1 MEINVLIEEGV
12 EAEPAPMDPKKSIR
26 KNEVICL
33 ECGKEFKQLG
43 NRHLKEHGLDAKEYR
58 KKYGFKARQPL
69 AAKSLSK
76 KRSKTA
82 KALGLGERLQEAL
95 QKSRKAKEKP
105 PAEKVK
111 AKAPVKKRHT
121 PMVRPARM
129 PTKMILLN
137 FTPLTTSLVSMRP
150 RAVRR
155 LRTSTG
161 AKACSPGAYAT
172 ATQQSSTAVRVNQ
185 TAHQDDWQP

>member
-1 MEINVLIEEGV
+1 MTKSLTEMAAEIVAAQAGHAAMSAGEMDAALKKAFDALKSIKAIEEGV

-26 KNEVICL
+26 KNKVICL
-33 ECGKEFKQLG
+33 ECGKEFKMLG

-105 PAEKVK
+105 PAEKAK
-111 AKAPVKKRHT
+111 TKAPVKK
-121 PMVRPARM
+121 
-129 PTKMILLN
+129 K
-137 FTPLTTSLVSMRP
+137 
-150 RAVRR
+150 
-155 LRTSTG
+155 
-161 AKACSPGAYAT
+161 AKAKPEPAKPAKKKVIRRRKKAKT
-172 ATQQSSTAVRVNQ
+172 APA
-185 TAHQDDWQP
+185 